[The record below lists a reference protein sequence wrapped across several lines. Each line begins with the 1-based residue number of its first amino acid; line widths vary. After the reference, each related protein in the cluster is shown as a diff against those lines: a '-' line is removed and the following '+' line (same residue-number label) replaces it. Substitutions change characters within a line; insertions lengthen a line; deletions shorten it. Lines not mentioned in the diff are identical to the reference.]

1 MNKEINK
8 QYYDMNKRNV
18 NKICTVLK
26 YFSLIPPLERIDI
39 FQNTISHNVA
49 FRLLNFILS
58 ESEWVTKEDER
69 QYLNLFRG
77 DFKCKI
83 PKDYQN
89 LLDYILNNYGDFEEK
104 LKDKTNPKFSLT
116 AFQSNYESGYYGE
129 IYDRA
134 NLRKSLNTENENK
147 PELEEY
153 SHVQFLLGELKTLC
167 IKIERHKAYFCRNLF
182 GGGRNN
188 NLNLFT
194 RFLPK
199 NLKFNRDEEKYLWLL
214 FDSLHNI
221 PEYIQKIDLILER
234 KAADKP
240 FFELFIFEINCFHN
254 LIVNE
259 NGTFKR
265 IFGYEIF
272 LTNEIKRWRHELQ
285 AVEPFAKKVFEILFE
300 LSKTGYFTVSD
311 NARHLLMSNIKG

>member
-39 FQNTISHNVA
+39 FQNTISHDVA

-58 ESEWVTKEDER
+58 ESEWVTEEDER

-83 PKDYQN
+83 PEDYQN

-104 LKDKTNPKFSLT
+104 LKDKTDRKFSLT
-116 AFQSNYESGYYGE
+116 AFQSNYEGGYYGE

-134 NLRKSLNTENENK
+134 NFRKSLNTENENK
-147 PELEEY
+147 PELAEY
-153 SHVQFLLGELKTLC
+153 THVKFLLGELKTLC
-167 IKIERHKAYFCRNLF
+167 IKIEMYRAYFCRNLF
-182 GGGRNN
+182 RVGRNN

-194 RFLPK
+194 RIFLPRS
-199 NLKFNRDEEKYLWLL
+199 LKFNRDEEKYLYLL

-221 PEYIQKIDLILER
+221 PEYIQKIDLILEG

-240 FFELFIFEINCFHN
+240 FFELFIIQMDGLHE

-259 NGTFKR
+259 SGAFK
-265 IFGYEIF
+265 
-272 LTNEIKRWRHELQ
+272 IKRWIHELQ
-285 AVEPFAKKVFEILFE
+285 SVKPVVKKVLEILFQ
-300 LSKTGYFTVSD
+300 LSKIRYFTVSD
-311 NARHLLMSNIKG
+311 HARHFLMSNIEG

>member
-26 YFSLIPPLERIDI
+26 YFSLIPTLERIDI
-39 FQNTISHNVA
+39 FQNTISHDVA

-58 ESEWVTKEDER
+58 ESEWVTEEDDR
-69 QYLNLFRG
+69 LYLNLFIG

-83 PKDYQN
+83 PEDYQN
-89 LLDYILNNYGDFEEK
+89 LLDYILNNYGEFEK
-104 LKDKTNPKFSLT
+104 KFKDKTDRKFSLT

-153 SHVQFLLGELKTLC
+153 SHIKFLLGELKTLC
-167 IKIERHKAYFCRNLF
+167 IKIEQYKAYFCRNLF
-182 GGGRNN
+182 GGSRNK

-194 RFLPK
+194 RFLPGS
-199 NLKFNRDEEKYLWLL
+199 LKFDRDEEKYLWLL

-221 PEYIQKIDLILER
+221 PEYIQKIDLVLEG

-240 FFELFIFEINCFHN
+240 YFELFITEINGFHK
-254 LIVNE
+254 LIVND
-259 NGTFKR
+259 NGAFKK
-265 IFGYEIF
+265 IYGYEIF
-272 LTNEIKRWRHELQ
+272 LTNKIKRWMHELQ
-285 AVEPFAKKVFEILFE
+285 AAEPSVKKVAEILFQ

-311 NARHLLMSNIKG
+311 NTRHLLMSNIEG

>member
-8 QYYDMNKRNV
+8 LYYDMNKRNV

-39 FQNTISHNVA
+39 FQNTISHDVA

-58 ESEWVTKEDER
+58 ESEWVTEEDER
-69 QYLNLFRG
+69 QYLNLFIG

-89 LLDYILNNYGDFEEK
+89 LLDYILDNYGEFEK
-104 LKDKTNPKFSLT
+104 KFKDKTDRKFSLT

-129 IYDRA
+129 IYDRT

-153 SHVQFLLGELKTLC
+153 SHVKFLLGELKNLC
-167 IKIERHKAYFCRNLF
+167 IEIEKYKAYFCRILF
-182 GGGRNN
+182 EGWRNN

-194 RFLPK
+194 RFLTK
-199 NLKFNRDEEKYLWLL
+199 SLKFNRDEEKYLYLL

-221 PEYIQKIDLILER
+221 PEYIQKIDLILEG
-234 KAADKP
+234 KTTDKP
-240 FFELFIFEINCFHN
+240 FFELFITEINGFHK
-254 LIVNE
+254 LVVNE
-259 NGTFKR
+259 NDAFK
-265 IFGYEIF
+265 
-272 LTNEIKRWRHELQ
+272 IKKCMNELQ
-285 AVEPFAKKVFEILFE
+285 SAELVAKKVFEILFQ
-300 LSKTGYFTVSD
+300 LSKIGYFTISD
-311 NARHLLMSNIKG
+311 HTRHLLMSNIER